1 MGEMCSTVL
10 DICDECIHICND
22 CFIKNK
28 NIVQT
33 RSIQTRSMT
42 RAATKKKL
50 ANSEPPK
57 FDWAKIDADAEAK
70 MADEDEKE
78 QRGINLCE
86 SGMGDLVYHLGFCSD
101 VIGDCW
107 IEHYYSGGVSGLK
120 KQLRKSSEY
129 VHKHGNCKE
138 CKRLIDGI
146 HD

>member
-1 MGEMCSTVL
+1 MKLRSGKVL
-10 DICDECIHICND
+10 KAEIGSLKSENS
-22 CFIKNK
+22 K
-28 NIVQT
+28 
-33 RSIQTRSMT
+33 M
-42 RAATKKKL
+42 KKKT
-50 ANSEPPK
+50 N
-57 FDWAKIDADAEAK
+57 
-70 MADEDEKE
+70 EDEKE

-138 CKRLIDGI
+138 CKYLIDGI

>member
-1 MGEMCSTVL
+1 LKAAASLEPVSNKDNKMKLRSGKVL
-10 DICDECIHICND
+10 KAEIGSLKSENS
-22 CFIKNK
+22 K
-28 NIVQT
+28 
-33 RSIQTRSMT
+33 M
-42 RAATKKKL
+42 KKKT
-50 ANSEPPK
+50 N
-57 FDWAKIDADAEAK
+57 
-70 MADEDEKE
+70 EDEKE

-107 IEHYYSGGVSGLK
+107 IEHYYSGGVSALK

-129 VHKHGNCKE
+129 VHKDDSCEK

>member
-1 MGEMCSTVL
+1 MADLE
-10 DICDECIHICND
+10 E
-22 CFIKNK
+22 
-28 NIVQT
+28 
-33 RSIQTRSMT
+33 
-42 RAATKKKL
+42 TKKQAEL
-50 ANSEPPK
+50 AQK
-57 FDWAKIDADAEAK
+57 Q
-70 MADEDEKE
+70 ADEAEKE

-86 SGMGDLVYHLGFCSD
+86 SGMCELVYHLGFCSD

-146 HD
+146 HN

>member
-1 MGEMCSTVL
+1 MKLRSGKVL
-10 DICDECIHICND
+10 KAEIACLKSENS
-22 CFIKNK
+22 K
-28 NIVQT
+28 
-33 RSIQTRSMT
+33 M
-42 RAATKKKL
+42 KKK
-50 ANSEPPK
+50 N
-57 FDWAKIDADAEAK
+57 
-70 MADEDEKE
+70 DEDEKE

-107 IEHYYSGGVSGLK
+107 IEHYYSGGVSVLK

>member
-1 MGEMCSTVL
+1 MKLRNGKVL
-10 DICDECIHICND
+10 
-22 CFIKNK
+22 
-28 NIVQT
+28 
-33 RSIQTRSMT
+33 
-42 RAATKKKL
+42 KL
-50 ANSEPPK
+50 NTIANAKVEISSLKSENSK
-57 FDWAKIDADAEAK
+57 ADEAK
-70 MADEDEKE
+70 KE

-146 HD
+146 HH